1 MLASTFV
8 EAAPLLAPGAAL
20 VFLPKLRPLLILLT
34 SVPELP
40 PFDPVPAVPGTSP
53 PEAGAPGPGFL
64 SSPALASV
72 PDLPKEKVGGAA
84 AVEVG
89 ACVEVDEG
97 SALDEGVASF
107 CAPDGALSAAGGLKL
122 PNEKPP
128 VPLLAAP
135 PAVPVA
141 GAGAE
146 DVAVLV
152 AGFPS
157 S

>member
-1 MLASTFV
+1 M
-8 EAAPLLAPGAAL
+8 
-20 VFLPKLRPLLILLT
+20 FLPKLRPLLILLT

-152 AGFPS
+152 AGFS
-157 S
+157 SS